1 MDNSYPVQNYNKSHS
16 RHGMATFSS
25 RAEQQFIFKPPP
37 GVSTNT
43 QKYVLILNFTAACV
57 FVCVCDGSACVMWFL
72 FCLLIIGKCNIYC
85 GGWLVSY
92 YDISCVVVN
101 LHCWT
106 DPRPILGILVE
117 LLTNYHPSISSPLTK
132 NVQNNEPAVN
142 GWIG

>member
-43 QKYVLILNFTAACV
+43 QKYVLILNCAAAPV
-57 FVCVCDGSACVMWFL
+57 SVIVIGLRVLCDFSH

-85 GGWLVSY
+85 GG
-92 YDISCVVVN
+92 
-101 LHCWT
+101 
-106 DPRPILGILVE
+106 
-117 LLTNYHPSISSPLTK
+117 
-132 NVQNNEPAVN
+132 
-142 GWIG
+142 